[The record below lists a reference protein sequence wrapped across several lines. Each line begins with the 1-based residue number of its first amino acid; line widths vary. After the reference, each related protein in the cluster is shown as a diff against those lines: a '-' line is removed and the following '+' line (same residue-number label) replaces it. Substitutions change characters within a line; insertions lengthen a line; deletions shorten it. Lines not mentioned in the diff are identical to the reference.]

1 MSTHCGDFFLKNS
14 SDMNRIKSYSC
25 KPILHYMQKTNHLIV
40 LVLIIFLISCSEK
53 SKLNVDVSNQ
63 EIDLSISRLDKE
75 LFEADLYKLRELN
88 SKWVNDYGYLYE
100 TFISQMMNM
109 GLPQDPMITYRLEKF
124 LTDSTVNFIK
134 QELDKSYSDFSSYEQ
149 ELEDAFK
156 HYSYYFPEK
165 TIPKIVTFYSN
176 FSGAKSF
183 PYADTLGIGLDMF
196 IGRNSD
202 VVKFLPGDKYFQYGK
217 EDMDPE
223 NMVSESVKSWI
234 YYNFSDRM
242 EFINNSNYA
251 LRKDFLSSIIYH
263 GKMMLAL
270 DAMMPRKSIAIKF
283 QYTQVEMEWCER
295 SEKQLYENLIEFN
308 LIYSKSGKEI
318 ASYINP
324 GSFTPGLP
332 PESPGG
338 IGKWIG
344 YRMVKQYYEE
354 NDIPLQE
361 LLTAKGDERKI
372 LSFYSL

>member
-1 MSTHCGDFFLKNS
+1 
-14 SDMNRIKSYSC
+14 MNRIKSYSC
-25 KPILHYMQKTNHLIV
+25 KPILHYMQKINYLIV

-263 GKMMLAL
+263 GKMMLVL
-270 DAMMPRKSIAIKF
+270 DAMMPRKSIATKF

-295 SEKQLYENLIEFN
+295 SEKQLYENLIEFK

>member
-1 MSTHCGDFFLKNS
+1 M
-14 SDMNRIKSYSC
+14 
-25 KPILHYMQKTNHLIV
+25 
-40 LVLIIFLISCSEK
+40 
-53 SKLNVDVSNQ
+53 NVDVSNQ

-202 VVKFLPGDKYFQYGK
+202 VVKFLPGDKYFQYG
-217 EDMDPE
+217 
-223 NMVSESVKSWI
+223 
-234 YYNFSDRM
+234 
-242 EFINNSNYA
+242 
-251 LRKDFLSSIIYH
+251 
-263 GKMMLAL
+263 
-270 DAMMPRKSIAIKF
+270 
-283 QYTQVEMEWCER
+283 
-295 SEKQLYENLIEFN
+295 
-308 LIYSKSGKEI
+308 
-318 ASYINP
+318 
-324 GSFTPGLP
+324 
-332 PESPGG
+332 
-338 IGKWIG
+338 
-344 YRMVKQYYEE
+344 
-354 NDIPLQE
+354 
-361 LLTAKGDERKI
+361 
-372 LSFYSL
+372 

>member
-1 MSTHCGDFFLKNS
+1 
-14 SDMNRIKSYSC
+14 
-25 KPILHYMQKTNHLIV
+25 
-40 LVLIIFLISCSEK
+40 
-53 SKLNVDVSNQ
+53 LNVDVSNQ

-270 DAMMPRKSIAIKF
+270 DAMMPRKSIATKF

-295 SEKQLYENLIEFN
+295 SEKQLYENLIEFK

>member
-1 MSTHCGDFFLKNS
+1 MRRAT
-14 SDMNRIKSYSC
+14 
-25 KPILHYMQKTNHLIV
+25 
-40 LVLIIFLISCSEK
+40 
-53 SKLNVDVSNQ
+53 
-63 EIDLSISRLDKE
+63 
-75 LFEADLYKLRELN
+75 
-88 SKWVNDYGYLYE
+88 
-100 TFISQMMNM
+100 
-109 GLPQDPMITYRLEKF
+109 
-124 LTDSTVNFIK
+124 
-134 QELDKSYSDFSSYEQ
+134 
-149 ELEDAFK
+149 
-156 HYSYYFPEK
+156 EK

-270 DAMMPRKSIAIKF
+270 DAMMPRKSIATKF

-295 SEKQLYENLIEFN
+295 SEKQLYENLIEFK

-354 NDIPLQE
+354 NDIQLQE
-361 LLTAKGDERKI
+361 LLKAKGDERKI